1 MAGARAGRVDLE
13 QQVAVLGGQ
22 RQQRVEEGGQ
32 ALARRRARAER
43 RRAAEELLLQLALGL
58 VDQRLGEPGPVAEAV
73 EDRALGHAGRAGDV
87 AHRHRLDAAL
97 GEQLPRRLEH
107 APAVA
112 GGVGA
117 LAGRASSAFGSSM
130 RSTVART

>member
-1 MAGARAGRVDLE
+1 MAGAGAGRVHLE

-22 RQQRVEEGGQ
+22 RQERVEEGCQ
-32 ALARRRARAER
+32 ALPRRRARPQR
-43 RRAAEELLLQLALGL
+43 RGAAQELLLQLALGL
-58 VDQRLGEPGPVAEAV
+58 VDQRLREPGPVAEAV
-73 EDRALGHAGRAGDV
+73 EDRALGHTRRAGDV

-97 GEQLPRRLEH
+97 GEQLPRGLEH

-117 LAGRASSAFGSSM
+117 FARPGLSAFSM
-130 RSTVART
+130 RRP